1 RTSGRQRSAAGYE
14 PSLLLPRASRGSAPG
29 TKPTET
35 ASVPPR
41 LVRRRPAAR
50 PAAPRLTLYGGGGT
64 NQRATSPFRFE
75 APDARLTP
83 RSPRAL
89 IGCVHRRSGREGGA
103 PKGKGGGEVVA
114 RDSPSPARALALPGR
129 SASFFPSSARLVF
142 RARRALRSAGV
153 PRVLTGGQGRQ
164 SAGGRVPALGLCRRI
179 GGARGRGWEAGLPR
193 GRGGGGAAPSQQPA
207 STERAARRPSSH
219 SEEEGTKGPGPPA
232 LTGRDPEP
240 RSSTCSEIWGLST
253 PNTIDQWDT
262 TGLYN
267 FSEQTRSLDGRLQ
280 VSHRKGL
287 PHVIYCRL
295 WRWPDLHSHHELKA
309 IENCEYAFN
318 LKKDEVCV
326 NPYHY
331 QRVETPVL
339 PPVLVPRHTEILTE
353 LPPLDDYTHSIPE
366 NTNFPAGIEPQS
378 NYIPET
384 PPPGYISED
393 GETSDQQLN
402 QSMDTGSPAELSPT
416 TLSPVNHSLDLQPV
430 TYSEPAF
437 WCSIAYYELNQRVG
451 ETFHASQPSLTVDGF
466 TDPSNSERFCLG
478 LLSNVNRNATVE
490 MTRRHIG
497 RGVRLYYIGGEV
509 FAECLSDSAIFV
521 QSPNCN
527 QRYGWH
533 PATVCKIP
541 PGCNL
546 KIFNNQEFAAL
557 LAQSVNQGFE
567 AVYQLT
573 RMCTIRMSF
582 VKGWGAEYRRQTVT
596 STPCWIELHLNGPL
610 QWLDKVLTQMGS
622 PSVRCS
628 SMS

>member
-1 RTSGRQRSAAGYE
+1 MSSILPFTPPVVKRLLGWKKSAG
-14 PSLLLPRASRGSAPG
+14 GS
-29 TKPTET
+29 
-35 ASVPPR
+35 
-41 LVRRRPAAR
+41 
-50 PAAPRLTLYGGGGT
+50 
-64 NQRATSPFRFE
+64 
-75 APDARLTP
+75 
-83 RSPRAL
+83 
-89 IGCVHRRSGREGGA
+89 GGA
-103 PKGKGGGEVVA
+103 GGGEQNGQEEKWCEKAVK
-114 RDSPSPARALALPGR
+114 S
-129 SASFFPSSARLVF
+129 LVKK
-142 RARRALRSAGV
+142 L
-153 PRVLTGGQGRQ
+153 
-164 SAGGRVPALGLCRRI
+164 
-179 GGARGRGWEAGLPR
+179 
-193 GRGGGGAAPSQQPA
+193 
-207 STERAARRPSSH
+207 
-219 SEEEGTKGPGPPA
+219 KK
-232 LTGRDPEP
+232 TGRLDELEKAITTQNCNTKCVTIP
-240 RSSTCSEIWGLST
+240 STCSEIWGLST

-262 TGLYN
+262 TGLYS

-416 TLSPVNHSLDLQPV
+416 TLSPVNHSL
-430 TYSEPAF
+430 
-437 WCSIAYYELNQRVG
+437 
-451 ETFHASQPSLTVDGF
+451 
-466 TDPSNSERFCLG
+466 
-478 LLSNVNRNATVE
+478 
-490 MTRRHIG
+490 G

-582 VKGWGAEYRRQTVT
+582 VKGWGAEYRYEIHIWFLNFHNVIMFH
-596 STPCWIELHLNGPL
+596 SVFAYSGVHLYL
-610 QWLDKVLTQMGS
+610 FSLRLESADLYVK
-622 PSVRCS
+622 
-628 SMS
+628 